1 MICCV
6 EDDSYIRDLIVY
18 ALNSSGFQAKGFPE
32 GDSFF
37 ADLYNEIPELIIL
50 DVMLPGKDGI
60 QILKLLKREPRTKTL
75 PVILLTAKSTEF
87 DKVLGLDSGADD
99 YMTKPFGV
107 MELIARVK
115 ALLRRTTSDGR
126 EEGDEGTEDV
136 LRIGE
141 LELFP
146 QQHQVLV
153 DGEAVQLT
161 FKEFALLQYM
171 LINTGYAL
179 SREQILTAVW
189 GYDFEGGTRTVDMHI
204 KTLRQKTGEAG
215 KMIETV
221 RGIGYKIGGGKQ

>member
-18 ALNSSGFQAKGFPE
+18 ALDSSGFQAKGFAE

-37 ADLYNEIPELIIL
+37 SDLYNEMPELVIL
-50 DVMLPGKDGI
+50 DVMLPGEDGI
-60 QILKLLKREPRTKTL
+60 QILKQLKRDQRTKAL

-99 YMTKPFGV
+99 YITKPFGV

-115 ALLRRTTSDGR
+115 ALLRRTSDGKAAG
-126 EEGDEGTEDV
+126 EEEDKPLIIGD
-136 LRIGE
+136 

-146 QQHQVLV
+146 QRHQVLV
-153 DGEAVQLT
+153 EGEAVQLT

-171 LINTGYAL
+171 MTNAGLAL

-189 GYDFEGGTRTVDMHI
+189 GYDFEGETRTVDMHI
-204 KTLRQKTGEAG
+204 KTLRQKTGAAG

-221 RGIGYKIGGGKQ
+221 RGIGYKMGGRKQ